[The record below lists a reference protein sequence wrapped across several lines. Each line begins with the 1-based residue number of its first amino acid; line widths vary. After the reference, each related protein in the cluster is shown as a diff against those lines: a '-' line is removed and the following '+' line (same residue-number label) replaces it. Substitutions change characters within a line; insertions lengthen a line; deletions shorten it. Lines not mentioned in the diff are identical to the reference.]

1 MTASEVCWTLEQYGC
16 RGLLASVLSSTGA
29 KWAAFSP
36 ASPGDLVL
44 AFPNARFHCT
54 VFAGA
59 LPHAMH
65 ALCCSLLSDRT
76 A

>member
-44 AFPNARFHCT
+44 AFPNSRFHCT
-54 VFAGA
+54 ES
-59 LPHAMH
+59 LPVPCPTPCAHCA
-65 ALCCSLLSDRT
+65 AK
-76 A
+76 

>member
-44 AFPNARFHCT
+44 AFPNSWFHCT
-54 VFAGA
+54 ESFPVPCPTPCTVL
-59 LPHAMH
+59 LPAK
-65 ALCCSLLSDRT
+65 
-76 A
+76 